1 MSCRQSG
8 RTARIFSI
16 LCTLGNAEIQA
27 KAAFFSFPSETGM
40 LSFFDMKKVLFI
52 QHGDVDKPGLV
63 AEVLAELSLGLCVV
77 HPYAGEPLS
86 SDASGFDGLVLG
98 GGGQSAYE
106 VELYPYLESE
116 CGLIRSALASKKP
129 VLGLCLGAQL
139 IARALGAKV
148 QRAERKEI
156 GFFPVTLTRDAAA
169 DPMARELPGVFG
181 AAHWHGDLF
190 EIPDGSVRLASTAL
204 TPNQMFRHGQNC
216 YGFQFHLEMTPALF
230 EELVRDSK
238 DYLLD
243 SGAVPDEL
251 IREAREV
258 LPLLEPSARA
268 AFKKW
273 AGFL

>member
-8 RTARIFSI
+8 RTARSFSI
-16 LCTLGNAEIQA
+16 LRTLGNAEIQA

-40 LSFFDMKKVLFI
+40 LSFFNMKKVLFI

-63 AEVLAELSLGLCVV
+63 AEVLAELSIELCVI
-77 HPYAGEPLS
+77 HPYAGEPLP

-106 VELYPYLESE
+106 LELYPYLKSE
-116 CGLIRSALASKKP
+116 CGLIRSALASQKP
-129 VLGLCLGAQL
+129 VLGLCLGGQL
-139 IARALGAKV
+139 IARALRAKV

-156 GFFPVTLTRDAAA
+156 GFFPVTLKRDAAA

-181 AAHWHGDLF
+181 AAHWHGDVF

-204 TPNQMFRHGQNC
+204 TPNQMFRHGQTC

-230 EELVRDSK
+230 EELVRDSE
-238 DYLLD
+238 DYLVD

-258 LPLLEPSARA
+258 LPLLEQSARA

>member
-8 RTARIFSI
+8 RTARSFSI
-16 LCTLGNAEIQA
+16 LRTLGNAEIQA

-63 AEVLAELSLGLCVV
+63 AEVLAELSIELCVV
-77 HPYAGEPLS
+77 HPYAGEPLP
-86 SDASGFDGLVLG
+86 SDASNFDGLVLG

-106 VELYPYLESE
+106 VELHPYLESE
-116 CGLIRSALASKKP
+116 CGLIRSALVSKKP

-181 AAHWHGDLF
+181 AAHWHGDIF

-230 EELVRDSK
+230 EELVRDSE
-238 DYLLD
+238 DYLVD

-258 LPLLEPSARA
+258 LPLFEPSARA